1 MKHTR
6 REFLLGSGC
15 LALSGAAYASS
26 LNNLSLM
33 NMFASATGR
42 NDANYKALVCIFLF
56 GGNDANNLLIPYD
69 DYALYE
75 AARTGAAFQIAQQ
88 DLAQI
93 YAPSQGATYGL
104 PQRAPYDTSGL
115 QSLYADGKLAFVC
128 NVGTLVQPMDRATY
142 LSRPDLRPDQLFS
155 HSNQQVENQ
164 TAVFRGR
171 SQSGWCQLSA
181 ATAAR

>member
-1 MKHTR
+1 SSIPYRALRAPPNASRRPSIWSPAPPTIRFRGDAMKHTR

-33 NMFASATGR
+33 NLFASATGR

-75 AARTGAAFQIAQQ
+75 AARTGAPFQIPQQ

-104 PQRAPYDTSGL
+104 PQRTPYDTSGL

-128 NVGTLVQPMDRATY
+128 N
-142 LSRPDLRPDQLFS
+142 
-155 HSNQQVENQ
+155 
-164 TAVFRGR
+164 
-171 SQSGWCQLSA
+171 
-181 ATAAR
+181 